1 MEEPCRPPVAVF
13 DSKVIILPTLEVGFS
28 SDRAPDSPV
37 IEDAA
42 LTVVSTPIVGAR
54 VPGVG
59 EVLLTVLNKL
69 DIGSIREDA
78 AAAGAFEGSLD
89 DEVEGGLGKEGG
101 FVVDWALIE
110 GTTLTSGTG
119 LVENEVGT
127 NSLAEALIVPK

>member
-1 MEEPCRPPVAVF
+1 MAVF
-13 DSKVIILPTLEVGFS
+13 DSKVIMLPTLEVGFS

-78 AAAGAFEGSLD
+78 AAAGAFEGSVD

-101 FVVDWALIE
+101 FVVD
-110 GTTLTSGTG
+110 
-119 LVENEVGT
+119 
-127 NSLAEALIVPK
+127 